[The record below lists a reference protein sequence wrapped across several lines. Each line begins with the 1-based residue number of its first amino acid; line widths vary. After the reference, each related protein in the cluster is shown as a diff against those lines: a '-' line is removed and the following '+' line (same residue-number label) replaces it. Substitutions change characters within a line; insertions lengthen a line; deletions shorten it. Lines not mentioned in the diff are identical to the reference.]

1 MGKSFS
7 EKMKEIKDSAVKKSK
22 DGKIKAMYSQKAFN
36 EVTNA
41 LVNDPNYSITTVKM
55 KNGKYTEVVETP
67 VREFREKLLKP
78 LLAELKVDAQDQKSM
93 IENYQFTKAQT
104 EGFYGVTAAAIYEY
118 MKMGKTYKFPSTKD
132 FNASIKLR
140 EMPASKYESNRVDAK
155 TGKKVA
161 VKVKRDAYTGLVKKS
176 SCPAWKKH
184 KI

>member
-7 EKMKEIKDSAVKKSK
+7 EKMKEITTAAIKKSK

-41 LVNDPNYSITTVKM
+41 LVNDPKYVITIVKM
-55 KNGKYTEVVETP
+55 KNGKYEEIKETP
-67 VREFREKLLKP
+67 VHEFREKLLKP
-78 LLAELKVDAQDQKSM
+78 LLSEFKVDAQDQKAM
-93 IENYQFTKAQT
+93 IDGYQFTKAQT
-104 EGFYGVTAAAIYEY
+104 EGMYGLFTAAAYEY
-118 MKMGKTYKFPSTKD
+118 MKMGKTFKFPSTPD

-140 EMPASKYESNRVDAK
+140 HMPASVYENK
-155 TGKKVA
+155 TTK

-184 KI
+184 KVK